1 MVHPE
6 LGFPHRVGRYRPVGS
21 PSWFPVCWNCRDG
34 DEFLIWG
41 WDLNLPVSG
50 ATSTLT
56 GGATLAARWLHE
68 PRPISN
74 QPVWLGFHTVWGG
87 IDPGDARFRPQVLG
101 VSSR

>member
-1 MVHPE
+1 MEPQPPRE
-6 LGFPHRVGRYRPVGS
+6 P
-21 PSWFPVCWNCRDG
+21 
-34 DEFLIWG
+34 
-41 WDLNLPVSG
+41 

-56 GGATLAARWLHE
+56 GGATLAARWLYG
-68 PRPISN
+68 PQPVRN